1 MNKKTNYII
10 GLVGLF
16 VLMMAAASVSADEDE
31 PGILDRT
38 ESNSDELVEN
48 QIDDSSSSDE
58 EPNLISPS
66 PNDDLGP
73 LIIAPMDETGSQDEL
88 SEDNNITIVFVAGIV
103 GFVALATALII
114 IKKKY

>member
-1 MNKKTNYII
+1 MRNKKNYII

-16 VLMMAAASVSADEDE
+16 VLMMTAASVCANEDE
-31 PGILDRT
+31 PGILDRA
-38 ESNSDELVEN
+38 ESNSDELVN
-48 QIDDSSSSDE
+48 DQTNDSSSSDE
-58 EPNLISPS
+58 ESNLISPN

-73 LIIAPMDETGSQDEL
+73 LIIAPMDDTGSQGEL
-88 SEDNNITIVFVAGIV
+88 SEDNDITIVFVAGIV

>member
-1 MNKKTNYII
+1 MRNKKNCII
-10 GLVGLF
+10 GLACLF
-16 VLMMAAASVSADEDE
+16 VLMMTAASVCANEDE
-31 PGILDRT
+31 PSILDRA
-38 ESNSDELVEN
+38 ESNYDELVEN
-48 QIDDSSSSDE
+48 QTDDSSSSDE

-88 SEDNNITIVFVAGIV
+88 SEDNNITIVFVAGII
-103 GFVALATALII
+103 GFVALATGLII

>member
-1 MNKKTNYII
+1 MRNKKNCII

-16 VLMMAAASVSADEDE
+16 VLMMTAASVCADEDE
-31 PGILDRT
+31 PGILDRA
-38 ESNSDELVEN
+38 ESGSDELVDN
-48 QIDDSSSSDE
+48 PTDDSSPSDE

-73 LIIAPMDETGSQDEL
+73 LIIAPMDETSSQDES

-103 GFVALATALII
+103 GFVTLATALII

>member
-1 MNKKTNYII
+1 MRNKKNCII

-16 VLMMAAASVSADEDE
+16 VLMMTAASVCANEDE
-31 PGILDRT
+31 PSILDRS
-38 ESNSDELVEN
+38 ESNSDELVDN
-48 QIDDSSSSDE
+48 QTDDSSSSDE

-114 IKKKY
+114 IKKNY

>member
-1 MNKKTNYII
+1 MRNKKNCII

-16 VLMMAAASVSADEDE
+16 VLMMTAASVCADEDE
-31 PGILDRT
+31 PGILDRA

-48 QIDDSSSSDE
+48 QTDSSSDE

-66 PNDDLGP
+66 SNDDLGP
-73 LIIAPMDETGSQDEL
+73 LIIAPMDETGSQDQL
-88 SEDNNITIVFVAGIV
+88 SEENNITIVFVAGIV

-114 IKKKY
+114 IKKNY

>member
-1 MNKKTNYII
+1 MRNKKNCII

-16 VLMMAAASVSADEDE
+16 VLMMTAASVSANEDE
-31 PGILDRT
+31 PGILDRA

-48 QIDDSSSSDE
+48 QTDSSSDE

-66 PNDDLGP
+66 SNDDLGP
-73 LIIAPMDETGSQDEL
+73 LIIAPMDETSSQDEL

>member
-1 MNKKTNYII
+1 MSNKKNCII

-16 VLMMAAASVSADEDE
+16 VLMMTAASVSANEDE
-31 PGILDRT
+31 PVLLDRA
-38 ESNSDELVEN
+38 EPASDEFV
-48 QIDDSSSSDE
+48 DDQTNDSGSSDE

-66 PNDDLGP
+66 PDDDLGP

-88 SEDNNITIVFVAGIV
+88 TEGNNITIVFVAGIV
-103 GFVALATALII
+103 GFVGLATALII

>member
-1 MNKKTNYII
+1 MRNKKNCII

-16 VLMMAAASVSADEDE
+16 VLMMTAASVCANEDE
-31 PGILDRT
+31 PGILDRA

-48 QIDDSSSSDE
+48 QTDSSSDE

-66 PNDDLGP
+66 SNDDLGP
-73 LIIAPMDETGSQDEL
+73 LIIAPMDETSSQDEL

-114 IKKKY
+114 IKKNY

>member
-1 MNKKTNYII
+1 MSNKKNCII
-10 GLVGLF
+10 GLVSLF
-16 VLMMAAASVSADEDE
+16 VLMMPAASVCANEDE
-31 PGILDRT
+31 PGILDRV
-38 ESNSDELVEN
+38 EFDSDELVDN
-48 QIDDSSSSDE
+48 QTDDSSSSDE

-88 SEDNNITIVFVAGIV
+88 TEDNNITIVFVAGIV
-103 GFVALATALII
+103 GFVGLATALIV

>member
-1 MNKKTNYII
+1 MRNKKNCII

-16 VLMMAAASVSADEDE
+16 VLMMTAASVCANEDE
-31 PGILDRT
+31 PGILDRA

-48 QIDDSSSSDE
+48 QTDSSSDE

-66 PNDDLGP
+66 SNDDLGP

>member
-1 MNKKTNYII
+1 MRNKKNCII

-16 VLMMAAASVSADEDE
+16 VLMMTAASVCADEDE
-31 PGILDRT
+31 PGILDRA
-38 ESNSDELVEN
+38 ESNSDEFVEN
-48 QIDDSSSSDE
+48 QTDSSSDD
-58 EPNLISPS
+58 EPNLISPG

>member
-1 MNKKTNYII
+1 MRNKKNCII

-16 VLMMAAASVSADEDE
+16 VLMMTAASVCANEDE
-31 PGILDRT
+31 PGILDRA

-58 EPNLISPS
+58 EPNLISPG